1 WPDARTIAKGRSLY
15 LENGYLANITSAQEN
30 AFVLGLLQEVGK
42 DAWLGG
48 SDSAGAGYRWFD
60 GPEAGT
66 LFWNGVGSGGTPVS
80 GQYSNWGAGEPNDF
94 GWSTA
99 TFFSPFAKEY
109 ESFLMMTHSTS
120 FVIGG
125 WTRSTSPG
133 KWNDA
138 PLKTSANSFYRL
150 GSVVEYGGSQPVFFT
165 DQRTLR
171 VRPSPQAITFGPLA
185 DKTYG
190 DAAFPLTATSSSGLP
205 VSYSSSDIHVATVSG
220 NTVTLVGVGTVT
232 LTASQPGNGTYAPAT
247 SASQSLTVG
256 QALLSPTNIVLTS
269 PASLVYDGTTKTYS
283 AGAAGVTGFTFLY
296 EGRLGT
302 VYGPSATAPTNPG
315 DYTVTATSSDP
326 RYGGSRSAD
335 FSILPANT
343 PPALGSITDRL
354 AQPNQTQVFALSTL
368 DGETALADLVLAASS
383 DNPTLLPAGSMT
395 FARRADN
402 GLWELTVNPATNAT
416 GTANI
421 TVVLRDQG
429 GLQNQKTFRLTVE
442 APATSPFANNVNLT
456 STASVISVPMPTAA
470 LGAMTLEFWIKP
482 ASGLSSGTYRVV
494 SKNGPTGKA
503 ELAIDL
509 NYTSSTVANLSAT
522 LTPSGGF
529 PTTASVDLGNP
540 LGWTHVAMVISSFSV
555 QLFADGTASSSF
567 SLSSSLN
574 WSNLQM
580 VFGNGFRGQ
589 LDDIRIYSGVRTG
602 TQINADKS
610 GPALTPYESSLVA
623 YYKLDEG
630 TGTSLADATGRN
642 GSATG
647 GNIAWG
653 PGRSPGAWNF
663 SSGDYA
669 LLNDG
674 TSLLLE
680 LGGTEGTTLYD
691 QIFVRNGAATLDG
704 IVNLM
709 FIGAYTGPVSGGWH
723 TFDLIWAQNGVLIGD
738 NYRLVFDQPGYT
750 VDTAVVAK
758 DGGQLWQATV
768 REAASQAD
776 LNQAAVVA
784 RPVLGISKSPGTV
797 GTVEMMYTY
806 TRPAGGSY
814 VGGQYAVNGVR
825 YEVQIST
832 NLVSWTNA
840 AVEPVS
846 AVTAGGG
853 RENATVKVNSG
864 AAKAFL
870 RLKISN

>member
-1 WPDARTIAKGRSLY
+1 M
-15 LENGYLANITSAQEN
+15 
-30 AFVLGLLQEVGK
+30 
-42 DAWLGG
+42 
-48 SDSAGAGYRWFD
+48 
-60 GPEAGT
+60 
-66 LFWNGVGSGGTPVS
+66 S
-80 GQYSNWGAGEPNDF
+80 GQFANWGAGQPDNKSWVVGREIDYYILFVPIYKNIY
-94 GWSTA
+94 
-99 TFFSPFAKEY
+99 EY
-109 ESFLMMTHSTS
+109 ESFLMMSHSTS
-120 FVIGG
+120 LAIGG
-125 WTRSTSPG
+125 NSYPSSPG

-138 PLKTSANSFYRL
+138 PIKTSANSFYRL
-150 GSVVEYGGSQPVFFT
+150 GSVVEYGGTEPVFFT
-165 DQRTLR
+165 DQRTLQ
-171 VRPSPQAITFGPLA
+171 VRPGPQAITFGPLS

-190 DAAFPLTATSSSGLP
+190 DAAFPLTATASSGLP

-232 LTASQPGNGTYAPAT
+232 LTASQSGNGTYAPAT
-247 SASQSLTVG
+247 PVSQSLTVG

-283 AGAAGVTGFTFLY
+283 AGVAGVTGFTFLY

-302 VYGPSATAPTNPG
+302 VYGPSATPPKDPG

-326 RYGGSRSAD
+326 RYGGSKSAD

-354 AQPNQTQVFALSTL
+354 AQPNQPQVFTLSTL
-368 DGETALADLVLAASS
+368 DGETAIADLVLAASS
-383 DNPTLLPAGSMT
+383 DNPALLPAGSTT
-395 FARRADN
+395 FARRSDN
-402 GLWELTVNPATNAT
+402 GLWELTVNPASNAT

-429 GLQNQKTFRLTVE
+429 GLQDQKTFRLTVE
-442 APATSPFANNVNLT
+442 APSTNPFANNVNLT

-470 LGAMTLEFWIKP
+470 LGPMTLEFWIKP
-482 ASGLSSGTYRVV
+482 SSSLSPGTYRLV

-503 ELAIDL
+503 ELAVDF

-522 LTPSGGF
+522 LTPLSG
-529 PTTASVDLGNP
+529 PATTASVDLGNP
-540 LGWTHVAMVISSFSV
+540 LGWTHVAMVISSSYV
-555 QLFADGTASSSF
+555 QLFADGTAGSSTMLF
-567 SLSSSLN
+567 SDLN

-630 TGTSLADATGRN
+630 SGTSLADGTGRSSQATGF
-642 GSATG
+642 
-647 GNIAWG
+647 NISWG

-669 LLNDG
+669 LQNDG
-674 TSLLLE
+674 ASLLLE
-680 LGGTEGTTLYD
+680 LGGLEGTTLYD

-704 IVNLM
+704 VVNLM
-709 FIGAYTGPVSGGWH
+709 FIGAYTGPVSGSWH
-723 TFDLIWAQNGVLIGD
+723 TFDLIWAQNGIVFGD
-738 NYRLVFDQPGYT
+738 NYRLNFNETGYT

-768 REAASQAD
+768 REAVSQAD
-776 LNQAAVVA
+776 LEQAAVVA

-832 NLVSWTNA
+832 NLVGWTNA
-840 AVEPVS
+840 TVEPVS

-864 AAKAFL
+864 AGKAFL
-870 RLKISN
+870 RLKISD